1 MYSSI
6 NFYDTLD
13 LKYPEIGIALEKID
27 RMNPGEI
34 KFSIPILTP
43 NVNNSSEFNETIHQ
57 TKNNLKNKD
66 KSSFEVSNIKKSNY
80 VKIKIPKEL
89 CALPGGKYIM
99 ESDSGSINNERFTIS
114 LDQPIMEGQTSLSGT
129 AYENLGKL
137 KYEVNLTI
145 HDDFRYIEKGSKW
158 IIVFVGGDIN
168 KPRVIGRYDFD

>member
-1 MYSSI
+1 
-6 NFYDTLD
+6 
-13 LKYPEIGIALEKID
+13 
-27 RMNPGEI
+27 
-34 KFSIPILTP
+34 
-43 NVNNSSEFNETIHQ
+43 
-57 TKNNLKNKD
+57 
-66 KSSFEVSNIKKSNY
+66 
-80 VKIKIPKEL
+80 
-89 CALPGGKYIM
+89 M